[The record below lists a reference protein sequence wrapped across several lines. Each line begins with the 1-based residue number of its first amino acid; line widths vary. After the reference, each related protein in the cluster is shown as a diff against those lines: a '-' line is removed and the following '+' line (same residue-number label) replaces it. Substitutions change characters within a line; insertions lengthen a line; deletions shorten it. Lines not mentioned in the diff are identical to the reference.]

1 MSEATSRTQGDLSPM
16 VGWSDDCQ
24 GKKDY
29 DGKLLVVSTRYW
41 PAGGGF
47 HIYDTGHPEKGLHP
61 SNNGQ
66 PPSAHSSII
75 LRCRETDHPAYDDCY
90 DGIILADKDFE
101 ALTQAEVQAQ
111 VEKWVAEQFNKA
123 ARLLLEAFKS

>member
-1 MSEATSRTQGDLSPM
+1 MSGASHLPKDDLSPM
-16 VGWSDDCQ
+16 VAWSGDCS

-47 HIYDTGHPEKGLHP
+47 YIMDSRHPEKGLYP

-75 LRCRETDHPAYDDCY
+75 LRCRETDHVVKP
-90 DGIILADKDFE
+90 
-101 ALTQAEVQAQ
+101 
-111 VEKWVAEQFNKA
+111 
-123 ARLLLEAFKS
+123 